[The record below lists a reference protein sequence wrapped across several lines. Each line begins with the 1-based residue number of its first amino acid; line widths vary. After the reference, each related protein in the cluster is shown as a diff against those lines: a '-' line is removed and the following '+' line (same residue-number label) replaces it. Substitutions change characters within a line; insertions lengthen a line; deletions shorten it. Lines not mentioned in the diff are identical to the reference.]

1 MFIYSQRT
9 KLYHANN
16 NTPKEN
22 ELEISAVSTAQML
35 CDKTFEYLQHIV
47 LLTPDREPM
56 ADQSMNTTTVQLGKP
71 LNCTRITYRIWG
83 EELFTEVEMTQ
94 RQLRHP

>member
-1 MFIYSQRT
+1 MKIHFREIIIFGNQDAHERDYFGKRT

-56 ADQSMNTTTVQLGKP
+56 ADQSMNTTKDHVGDT
-71 LNCTRITYRIWG
+71 
-83 EELFTEVEMTQ
+83 MS
-94 RQLRHP
+94 

>member
-1 MFIYSQRT
+1 MVDIHLEHSFQLVKDVIYSQRT

-56 ADQSMNTTTVQLGKP
+56 ADQSMNTTKDHVGDT
-71 LNCTRITYRIWG
+71 
-83 EELFTEVEMTQ
+83 MS
-94 RQLRHP
+94 